1 MNIYPSHTL
10 DPRVAI
16 GIATAWSVSLV
27 AISALPVLGLAT
39 AMAAGA
45 MLVVRL
51 PIRRWRHALAP
62 IVLFSLM
69 LWATVPWST
78 DGQTIITW
86 GPIQITN
93 EGIRL
98 AAELSLRCIAVVLGC
113 VAVLGKLSTAQVA
126 DGLARLGVPAKLAAI
141 VHLCVRYVALIG
153 DEADRM
159 QTAARLRGFRP
170 STNIHTYRTTA
181 QLAGQL
187 LVRSHDRAERV
198 YEAMRC
204 RGYDGRFPMLRRDWP
219 TWRDGFAMGVLLVSL
234 ALLGVLEWQM
244 H

>member
-1 MNIYPSHTL
+1 MNRYFAHTL

-16 GIATAWSVSLV
+16 GIAIVWSVSLV

-39 AMAAGA
+39 ATAVGA
-45 MLVVRL
+45 MLVMRL

-62 IVLFSLM
+62 IALFSLM
-69 LWATVPWST
+69 LWATVPWSSG
-78 DGQTIITW
+78 GQTITTW
-86 GPIQITN
+86 GPIHVTN

-98 AAELSLRCIAVVLGC
+98 AAELSLRCLAVVLGC

-126 DGLARLGVPAKLAAI
+126 DGLAGLGVPAKLAAI

-170 STNIHTYRTTA
+170 RTNIHTYRTTA

-198 YEAMRC
+198 HEAMHC
-204 RGYDGRFPMLRRDWP
+204 RGYDGRIPTLRRARM
-219 TWRDGFAMGVLLVSL
+219 TWRDGLALGVLLVSI